1 MEKGFTLIELMIVV
15 AIVGILASV
24 ALSAYQDYTIRARVS
39 EGLAMASAAKTTVV
53 ENAAAGAQDLSL
65 GWRPPSATSNVDAV
79 QIAAHGEIT
88 ILTSARAGSVE
99 IKLVGSDAN
108 GAILPGMPVSGSI
121 KWACSTTSIQHP
133 RYVPATCR

>member
-24 ALSAYQDYTIRARVS
+24 ALPAYKDYTTRARVS

-53 ENAAAGAQDLSL
+53 ENATTGAADLSL
-65 GWRPPSATSNVDAV
+65 GWRPPAATSNVDAV

-88 ILTSARAGSVE
+88 VLTSARAGGIE
-99 IKLVGSDAN
+99 IKLVASDAN
-108 GAILPGMPVSGSI
+108 GAILPGIPVSGSI
-121 KWACSTTSIQHP
+121 QWACTTTSNQHA